1 MPEPRHSIPG
11 DERRE
16 CEGVHLEKSFVLH
29 RLGWLVVV
37 WVWLT
42 GVPSAG
48 QPSELG
54 TLIDRI
60 QQTYERTSALTADFV
75 QVATLTSLNRQQ
87 TSSGHVYIE
96 KPHAIR
102 WEYTQPDAQTIL
114 YDGTTL
120 RIYTPKRRQLLQSA
134 VDESKRTNVALLF
147 LAGIGNLREAFEVTP
162 LSSPESQLAYL
173 RLVPRSS
180 QAGFTELHIAVNTQS
195 AFVEKLLIHDSIG
208 NLTEIRLSS
217 LKVHTALPAK
227 TFELIVP
234 PDTEVLTPMDFT
246 GPK

>member
-1 MPEPRHSIPG
+1 V
-11 DERRE
+11 
-16 CEGVHLEKSFVLH
+16 GVWVGKIHLEKRYPWLCLGRLVLA
-29 RLGWLVVV
+29 WLCFA
-37 WVWLT
+37 T
-42 GVPSAG
+42 VPSYS
-48 QPSELG
+48 QTPDLD

-87 TSSGHVYIE
+87 TSAGHVYIE

-120 RIYTPKRRQLLQSA
+120 RIYTPKRRQLLQSV
-134 VDESKRTNVALLF
+134 VDESNRTNVALLF
-147 LAGIGNLREAFEVTP
+147 LAGIGKLRDAFEVAP
-162 LSSPESQLAYL
+162 FAGSEPQLAYL

-180 QAGFTELHIAVNTQS
+180 QAGFTELHIAVNIQS
-195 AFVEKLLIHDSIG
+195 YFVEKLLIHDSIG

-217 LKVHTALPAK
+217 LKVHKALPAK
-227 TFELIVP
+227 TFELVLP
-234 PDTEVLTPMDFT
+234 PDTEVLTPTDFT

>member
-1 MPEPRHSIPG
+1 VKIFWGRL
-11 DERRE
+11 D
-16 CEGVHLEKSFVLH
+16 LEKHCLFF
-29 RLGWLVVV
+29 RLGYLVL
-37 WVWLT
+37 VWLCLT
-42 GVPSAG
+42 SAPSAG
-48 QPSELG
+48 QTSDLN
-54 TLIDRI
+54 TLIDKI
-60 QQTYERTSALTADFV
+60 QQTYEHTSALTADFV

-120 RIYTPKRRQLLQSA
+120 RVYTPKRRQLLQSV
-134 VDESKRTNVALLF
+134 VDENNRTNVALLF
-147 LAGIGNLREAFEVTP
+147 LAGIGKLRDAFEVTP
-162 LSSPESQLAYL
+162 LSGPEPQLAYL
-173 RLVPRSS
+173 VLRPRSS
-180 QAGFTELHIAVNTQS
+180 QAGFSELHIAVHTQS
-195 AFVEKLLIHDSIG
+195 FFVEKLLIHDSIG

-227 TFELIVP
+227 TFELVLP
-234 PDTEVLTPMDFT
+234 PDTEILTPTDFT

>member
-1 MPEPRHSIPG
+1 LHLKK
-11 DERRE
+11 RE
-16 CEGVHLEKSFVLH
+16 VLLY
-29 RLGWLVVV
+29 LGWLALV
-37 WVWLT
+37 WVLLT
-42 GVPSAG
+42 SAPGYG
-48 QPSELG
+48 QAPDLA
-54 TLIDRI
+54 TLSDRI

-134 VDESKRTNVALLF
+134 VDENNRTNVALLF
-147 LAGIGNLREAFEVTP
+147 LAGIGKLSESFEVTL
-162 LSSPESQLAYL
+162 LSNAEPQLAYL

-195 AFVEKLLIHDSIG
+195 YFVEKLLIHDSIG

-227 TFELIVP
+227 TFELVLP
-234 PDTEVLTPMDFT
+234 PDTEVLTPTDFT

>member
-1 MPEPRHSIPG
+1 VEIGWRKLY
-11 DERRE
+11 
-16 CEGVHLEKSFVLH
+16 LEKCAVLL
-29 RLGWLVVV
+29 RLGWLVLVV
-37 WVWLT
+37 VWLT
-42 GVPSAG
+42 SVPSYSQA
-48 QPSELG
+48 PDLT

-60 QQTYERTSALTADFV
+60 QQTYERTRALTADFV

-134 VDESKRTNVALLF
+134 VDENNRTNVALLF
-147 LAGIGNLREAFEVTP
+147 LAGIGKLGESFEVTL
-162 LSSPESQLAYL
+162 LSSAESQLAYL

-180 QAGFTELHIAVNTQS
+180 QAGFTELHLAVNTQS
-195 AFVEKLLIHDSIG
+195 YFVEKLLIHDSIG

-227 TFELIVP
+227 TFELVLP
-234 PDTEVLTPMDFT
+234 PDTEVLTPTDFT